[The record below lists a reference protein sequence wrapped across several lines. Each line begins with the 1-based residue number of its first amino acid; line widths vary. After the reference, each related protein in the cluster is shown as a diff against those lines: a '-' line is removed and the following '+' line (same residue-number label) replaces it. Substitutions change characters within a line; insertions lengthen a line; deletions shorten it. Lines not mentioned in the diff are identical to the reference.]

1 MVTATGFLRVGC
13 FLAAVLAA
21 VPSGGA
27 GTPAVAQEQAV
38 PSAPGADPAAA
49 DANERR
55 KMALALLTAND
66 RTVQERATGLAQLE
80 ALVAEGDEA
89 AQVALGAFLLE
100 GYVLPGDPARGAA
113 LLKAPAE
120 AGNATAQSKL
130 GEALLW
136 GLAGPPDP
144 AGARRL
150 LEAAA
155 AQDDPEALRV
165 LGEQLLGGW
174 VFARDVPAGL
184 ALLERAVALDDPLAE
199 ITLGSAYL
207 YGTGVPKDW
216 PRAVHLFEAAA
227 ARGRGEGMARYG
239 TMLMWENS
247 DPAKAEAILRRA
259 GALGQASAWST
270 LAEGAMYGY
279 LGPDSRS
286 KFAEYADQARVVG
299 DDRVAV
305 LEAQRRMWGISQRA
319 SGPDT
324 IAGLEDAVLEGNA
337 QALTFLVALVRDG
350 NQWNIRKNPD
360 LAADY
365 LRRFGDLLPPP
376 DAARLAFT
384 IDAART
390 KQVRDFA
397 GLAARLDATP
407 ELMSAWFGQQ
417 IYAANPNFAIY
428 VLQGEMR
435 ARGIYAGKQTGLATR
450 ATLTALGK
458 DCATLPDP
466 ARCSDSVM
474 HPEVIGQLLAR

>member
-1 MVTATGFLRVGC
+1 MGTGFLRLGC
-13 FLAAVLAA
+13 FLVAMLAA
-21 VPSGGA
+21 VPCVGA
-27 GTPAVAQEQAV
+27 GTPAVAQEQAG
-38 PSAPGADPAAA
+38 PAAPGLDPVAA
-49 DANERR
+49 DADERR
-55 KMALALLTAND
+55 KMALALLAAND
-66 RTVQERATGLAQLE
+66 RTAQERATGLAQLE
-80 ALVAEGDEA
+80 ALVAGGDEA
-89 AQVALGAFLLE
+89 ALVALGTFLLE

-113 LLKAPAE
+113 LLEAPAA

-130 GEALLW
+130 GEAFLW

-144 AGARRL
+144 LRARRL
-150 LEAAA
+150 LDAAA

-184 ALLERAVALDDPLAE
+184 ALLESAVALDDPLAE

-207 YGTGVPKDW
+207 YGTGVPEDW
-216 PRAVHLFEAAA
+216 PKAVHLFEAAA

-247 DPAKAEAILRRA
+247 DPATAEAILRRA
-259 GALGQASAWST
+259 GALGQASAWAV

-279 LGPDSRS
+279 LGPNSRS
-286 KFAEYADQARVVG
+286 KFAQYAEQAAVVG
-299 DDRVAV
+299 DQRLAV

-319 SGPDT
+319 SGPDAL
-324 IAGLEDAVLEGNA
+324 AGLEQAVLDGNA

-350 NQWNIRKNPD
+350 NQWNIRKDPD

-390 KQVRDFA
+390 KQLRDFA
-397 GLAARLDATP
+397 GLAARLKAQP
-407 ELMSAWFGQQ
+407 ELASVWFGQQ

-428 VLQGEMR
+428 VLQGDLR
-435 ARGIYAGKQTGLATR
+435 ARGLYAGKQTGLAAR
-450 ATLTALGK
+450 ATLTALRK
-458 DCATLPDP
+458 DCATLPNP

>member
-1 MVTATGFLRVGC
+1 MGTVLLRLGC
-13 FLAAVLAA
+13 FLVALLAA
-21 VPSGGA
+21 VPGLGA
-27 GTPAVAQEQAV
+27 GTSAVAQEQAG
-38 PSAPGADPAAA
+38 PSTPDLDPAATEA
-49 DANERR
+49 DERR

-66 RTVQERATGLAQLE
+66 RTVQERAAGRAQLE

-113 LLKAPAE
+113 LLEAPAA

-130 GEALLW
+130 GEAFLW
-136 GLAGPPDP
+136 GLAGPSDP
-144 AGARRL
+144 ARARRL
-150 LEAAA
+150 LDAAA
-155 AQDDPEALRV
+155 AQEDPEALRV

-184 ALLERAVALDDPLAE
+184 ALLDRAVAMDDPLAE

-207 YGTGVPKDW
+207 YGTGVQKDW

-227 ARGRGEGMARYG
+227 ARGRGEGMALYG

-247 DPAKAEAILRRA
+247 DPATAEAILRRA
-259 GALGQASAWST
+259 GALGQASAWAT

-279 LGPDSRS
+279 LGPQSRS
-286 KFAEYADQARVVG
+286 KFEQYVEQARVVG
-299 DDRVAV
+299 DERVAV

-319 SGPDT
+319 SGPET
-324 IAGLEDAVLEGNA
+324 IAGLEKAVLEGNA

-350 NQWNIRKNPD
+350 NQWNIRKEPD

-376 DAARLAFT
+376 DAVRLAFT
-384 IDAART
+384 IDTART

-397 GLAARLDATP
+397 GLEARLKAQP
-407 ELMSAWFGQQ
+407 ELTSVWFGQQ
-417 IYAANPNFAIY
+417 IFAANPNFAIY
-428 VLQGEMR
+428 VLQGDLR
-435 ARGIYAGKQTGLATR
+435 ARGLYSGKQTGLATR
-450 ATLTALGK
+450 ATLTALRK
-458 DCATLPDP
+458 DCATLPNP

-474 HPEVIGQLLAR
+474 HPEVIGQLLTR